1 MRSLA
6 ARAAEPEWMDG
17 ADLSAAEMAACLH
30 DLAQVNTATFG
41 RRPTLGWLKGRVAGA
56 TRMLRIVDVGSGE
69 GDMLRA
75 VHGRCAEWGVRAEL
89 IGVDLNPCCVAA
101 ARAAS
106 AGLPIRFIEGDAA
119 AIVTDCDIVLSSL
132 VCHHM
137 TNAEL
142 IGFLGWMERTAAM
155 GWFVN
160 DLHRHWLAYH
170 GFAALSAVAGWHRIV
185 RHDGPL
191 SVARAFTAEDW
202 RGYLA
207 AAGINGARIAWWFPF
222 RLCVAREQ
230 AA

>member
-6 ARAAEPEWMDG
+6 ARAAEAEWMDG
-17 ADLSAAEMAACLH
+17 ADVSAADMAACLH
-30 DLAQVNTATFG
+30 DLAQANTVTLG
-41 RRPTLGWLKGRVAGA
+41 RRPTLGWLRGRVAGA
-56 TRMLRIVDVGSGE
+56 SRVVRIVDVGSGE

-75 VHGRCAEWGVRAEL
+75 VHARCAAWGVSAEL
-89 IGVDLNPCCVAA
+89 IGVDLNPRCIAA

-119 AIVTDCDIVLSSL
+119 AAVTDCDIVLSAL

-137 TNAEL
+137 TDAEL

-170 GFAALSAVAGWHRIV
+170 GFAAMSAAAGWHRIV

-191 SVARAFTAEDW
+191 SVARAFRAEDW

-207 AAGINGARIAWWFPF
+207 AAGIDGARTEWWFPF
-222 RLCVAREQ
+222 RLCVARER